1 MSVSHLKLCIN
12 KNNLI
17 PAVPKYKCDICEKL
31 FTRKNGMD
39 RHRVM
44 HFDERAQKCDECGR
58 AFKRKE
64 ELARHMK
71 IHTNDR
77 PSGDQTG
84 CWSSTPTSS
93 SFRRCVPSELTSQ
106 ILFQYDV

>member
-1 MSVSHLKLCIN
+1 
-12 KNNLI
+12 
-17 PAVPKYKCDICEKL
+17 
-31 FTRKNGMD
+31 MD

-77 PSGDQTG
+77 PYKCTHCALAFIQ
-84 CWSSTPTSS
+84 
-93 SFRRCVPSELTSQ
+93 RRDLKQHQERMKKYV
-106 ILFQYDV
+106 